1 MDSREYKMNR
11 KESGRNKNML
21 EAISLQKTVRTRRM
35 GGPGRGLEGEEW
47 RGAGHRRGGHKGMAE
62 RPQETQREKV
72 VEATGRV

>member
-11 KESGRNKNML
+11 KESGRSKNML
-21 EAISLQKTVRTRRM
+21 EAISLQETVRTRRM
-35 GGPGRGLEGEEW
+35 GGPGRGLEGEER
-47 RGAGHRRGGHKGMAE
+47 RGAGRRRGGHKGTAE